1 MLPIKETIDTIEE
14 MAKKT
19 KDRSFFYKLVKS
31 NSGVSSKNFFLV
43 VTTII
48 GTLLLAVIV
57 GGFIVDIVYNH
68 KITNDMNGAAVF
80 IGAIASL
87 FASAG
92 ITKAWS
98 DSSTNKYLAQHP
110 EDYQKPGA
118 GMEDEEEEE
127 EVIIPDEE

>member
-1 MLPIKETIDTIEE
+1 MLPIQQTIETIEE

-48 GTLLLAVIV
+48 GTLLLAVLV
-57 GGFIVDIVYNH
+57 AGFIVDMIFNH
-68 KITNDMNGAAVF
+68 TITVDMQGAAVF

-118 GMEDEEEEE
+118 GMEDEEDE